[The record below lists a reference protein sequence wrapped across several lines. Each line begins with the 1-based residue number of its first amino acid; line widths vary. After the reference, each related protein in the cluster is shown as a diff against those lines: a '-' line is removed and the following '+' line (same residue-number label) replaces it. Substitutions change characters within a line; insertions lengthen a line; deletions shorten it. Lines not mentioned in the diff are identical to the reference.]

1 MSDFKTQNFISVW
14 IVIWICQNVMQV
26 LPTGVVWNY
35 IEADSKPKLLVWA
48 QKSADIDILYKKG
61 TWIKGLQAQ

>member
-1 MSDFKTQNFISVW
+1 
-14 IVIWICQNVMQV
+14 MQV
-26 LPTGVVWNY
+26 LRTGVVWNY

-48 QKSADIDILYKKG
+48 QKSADTDILYKKG